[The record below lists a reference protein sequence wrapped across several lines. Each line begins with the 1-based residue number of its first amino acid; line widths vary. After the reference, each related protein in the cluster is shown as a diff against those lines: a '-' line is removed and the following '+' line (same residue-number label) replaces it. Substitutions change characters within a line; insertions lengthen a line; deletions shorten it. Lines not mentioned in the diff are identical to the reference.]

1 MSAATP
7 RGAPPLVSGGV
18 QPDAHAGASSAVLR
32 TLVANRARF
41 LAFLERRVGG
51 RADAEEILQEA
62 FSRGVARGGALRAE
76 ESAVAWFYRTLRN
89 AIVDH
94 ERHAAAERRGLAA
107 FGAQADARADDAAD
121 AELVDTICACVA
133 SLVDTLKPEYAV
145 ALRRVELGGES
156 VGAFARDVG
165 ITPGNAGVR
174 VFRARQA
181 LRRRVE
187 ESCGAC
193 ADHGC
198 WQCECRDERHG
209 PGAAPAAT
217 ASRRRSG

>member
-1 MSAATP
+1 MSTAAP
-7 RGAPPLVSGGV
+7 RGAPPHVSGGV
-18 QPDAHAGASSAVLR
+18 ETDARGGASPAVLL

-89 AIVDH
+89 AIVD
-94 ERHAAAERRGLAA
+94 RRGLAA
-107 FGAQADARADDAAD
+107 FGAEADARADAAAD
-121 AELVDTICACVA
+121 TELVETICACVA
-133 SLVDTLKPEYAV
+133 SLIDTLKPEYAV
-145 ALRRVELGGES
+145 ALRRVELGGQS
-156 VGAFARDVG
+156 VSAFARDAG

-174 VFRARQA
+174 MFRARQA

-187 ESCGAC
+187 ESCNAC
-193 ADHGC
+193 PEHGC
-198 WQCECRDERHG
+198 WQCECRDEGHAAA
-209 PGAAPAAT
+209 AAPAAT